1 MPAVCTR
8 CGFRPLDR
16 DDLVA
21 EVASIPARWRPAL
34 ADASAD
40 RREGAARLR
49 DELHVVANRIRRLRA
64 VPGTSLLAAVS
75 VEPTTALS
83 RTSNTAHLL
92 AMVAVSSERLAD
104 LLARLEPEEWEL
116 RGRVGAREVTV
127 TELVLMPLH
136 RSHARLTTGATCP

>member
-1 MPAVCTR
+1 ARVATTRPSAQLSPTRAASVRRHPASMRRPMPAVCTR

-75 VEPTTALS
+75 VDPTTALS

-92 AMVAVSSERLAD
+92 AMVAVSSE
-104 LLARLEPEEWEL
+104 
-116 RGRVGAREVTV
+116 
-127 TELVLMPLH
+127 
-136 RSHARLTTGATCP
+136 